1 MNDNPVFGA
10 CAKHPNFA
18 MINCPICQIEK
29 FEMANNLGNAI
40 GDFLNKEAIPTEID
54 KSVMI
59 KLTPEEIVNLI
70 KMGARYWAAA
80 LENKT
85 NLTMEQVCQFHYDM
99 AIGVL
104 EQTDPDRFIR

>member
-1 MNDNPVFGA
+1 
-10 CAKHPNFA
+10 
-18 MINCPICQIEK
+18 MIATDGGWVNQ
-29 FEMANNLGNAI
+29 NQ
-40 GDFLNKEAIPTEID
+40 KEWEND

-59 KLTPEEIVNLI
+59 KLTPEEIMNLI

>member
-1 MNDNPVFGA
+1 MSFNISKQYD
-10 CAKHPNFA
+10 
-18 MINCPICQIEK
+18 MIATDGGWVNQ
-29 FEMANNLGNAI
+29 NQ
-40 GDFLNKEAIPTEID
+40 KEWEND

-59 KLTPEEIVNLI
+59 KLTPEEIMNLI

>member
-1 MNDNPVFGA
+1 MSFNISKQYD
-10 CAKHPNFA
+10 
-18 MINCPICQIEK
+18 MIATDGGWVNQ
-29 FEMANNLGNAI
+29 NQ
-40 GDFLNKEAIPTEID
+40 KEWEND

-59 KLTPEEIVNLI
+59 KLTPEEIMNLI

-104 EQTDPDRFIR
+104 EQTEPDRFIR